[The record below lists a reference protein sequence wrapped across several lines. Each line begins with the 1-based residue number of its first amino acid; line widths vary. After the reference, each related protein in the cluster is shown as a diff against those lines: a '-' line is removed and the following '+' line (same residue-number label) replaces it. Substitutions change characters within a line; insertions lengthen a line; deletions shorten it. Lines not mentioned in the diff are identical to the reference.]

1 MLDVDIRES
10 LALFD
15 DAFAVHRQLPEFQ
28 VDVGTRDSLIE
39 RINNVTQPLILVA
52 YVNNQPVGYLMGYE
66 RYSAFYIWLAGVL
79 PVARRQGLL
88 AQLIARVEQW
98 ALASNNNYRSL
109 VIKTRNSFKS
119 MLVFL
124 VGHDFKLIEL
134 DKRDSVDTHRL
145 VLEKQLRH

>member
-1 MLDVDIRES
+1 MLDVNIRES

-15 DAFAVHRQLPEFQ
+15 DAFVVHRQLPEFQ
-28 VDVGTRDSLIE
+28 VDVGTRETLLE
-39 RINNVTQPLILVA
+39 RINNVKRPLILVA

-66 RYSAFYIWLAGVL
+66 RYAAFYIWLAGVL
-79 PVARRQGLL
+79 PAARRQGLL

-98 ALASNNNYRSL
+98 ACANDYRSL
-109 VIKTRNSFKS
+109 VIKTRNSFKA

-124 VGHDFKLIEL
+124 VRHDFKLIDL
-134 DKRDSVDTHRL
+134 DKRESVDTHRL